1 MTEQNLA
8 TPTDANVDTY
18 PVAHPDRPQAACAL
32 LLDTSRS
39 MRGEKIRGLE
49 AGVRAY
55 RDYLAKDPLAKDTVE
70 TAVVTFS
77 TDANVAHTFSN
88 VDQMPEVSLKAEGWT
103 AMGAAIDKGIALIE
117 ERKAHYREEGVDYY
131 RPFLVLI
138 TDGGPTD
145 IKGKQKLAEY
155 AQKIQDGAKSKKFY
169 PLFFG
174 TKNAD
179 FDKLKQLVGPTGAVV
194 GIDEVRFEE
203 VFQWLSRSVSG
214 LKDSLPGDQIQLEDP
229 TKMTTSNPNPFAF
242 EV

>member
-1 MTEQNLA
+1 MTQE
-8 TPTDANVDTY
+8 TF

-49 AGVRAY
+49 AGVKAY
-55 RDYLAKDPLAKDTVE
+55 REYLAKDPLAKDTVE
-70 TAVVTFS
+70 TCVITF
-77 TDANVAHTFSN
+77 DDEARVLHPFSN
-88 VDQMPEVSLKAEGWT
+88 VEQMPEIELHAKGWT
-103 AMGAAIDKGIALIE
+103 AMGAAIDAALE
-117 ERKAHYREEGVDYY
+117 QLEQRKNFYKEEGVDYY

-145 IKGKQKLAEY
+145 MKGKQRLEEY
-155 AQKIQDGAKSKKFY
+155 VAKIQEGARGKKFY

-179 FDKLKQLVGPTGAVV
+179 FEKLKALVGDTGAVA
-194 GIDEVRFEE
+194 GIDGVRFEE
-203 VFQWLSRSVSG
+203 LFQWLSRSVSG
-214 LKDSLPGDQIQLEDP
+214 LKDSKPGDQVQLVDP
-229 TKMTTSNPNPFAF
+229 TQLTTENPNPFAF

>member
-1 MTEQNLA
+1 M
-8 TPTDANVDTY
+8 DAETF

-49 AGVRAY
+49 AGVKAY
-55 RDYLAKDPLAKDTVE
+55 REYLHKDPMAKDIVE
-70 TAVVTFS
+70 TAVITFS
-77 TDANVAHTFSN
+77 TEANVAHTFSN
-88 VDQMPEVSLKAEGWT
+88 VETMPEIELKAQGWT
-103 AMGAAIDKGIALIE
+103 AMGAAIDKAIELIE
-117 ERKAHYREEGVDYY
+117 ERKQYYKAEGVDYY

-145 IKGKQKLAEY
+145 IKGKEKLAEY
-155 AQKIQDGAKSKKFY
+155 AKKIQDGAKGKKFY

-179 FDKLKQLVGPTGAVV
+179 FDKLKQLVGEAGAVV
-194 GIDEVRFEE
+194 GIDEVRFEDL
-203 VFQWLSRSVSG
+203 FQWLSRSVSG
-214 LKDSLPGDQIQLEDP
+214 LKDSQPGDQVQLEDP
-229 TKMTTSNPNPFAF
+229 TKLTVENPNPFAF

>member
-1 MTEQNLA
+1 MTDQGPQTILQE
-8 TPTDANVDTY
+8 DAELY

-49 AGVRAY
+49 AGVKAY
-55 RDYLAKDPLAKDTVE
+55 REYLAKDPLAKDTVE
-70 TAVVTFS
+70 TAVITFS
-77 TDANVAHTFSN
+77 TEANVAHTFSN
-88 VDQMPEVSLKAEGWT
+88 VEQMPEIELKAQGWT
-103 AMGAAIDKGIALIE
+103 AMGAAIDKGIQLIE
-117 ERKAHYREEGVDYY
+117 ERKQYYKEEGVDYY

-145 IKGKQKLAEY
+145 MKSKDKLAEY
-155 AQKIQDGAKSKKFY
+155 AQKIQEGAKSKKFY

-179 FDKLKQLVGPTGAVV
+179 FDKLKQIVGPTGAVV

-214 LKDSLPGDQIQLEDP
+214 LKDSQPGETIQLEDP
-229 TKMTTSNPNPFAF
+229 TKLTASNPNPFAF